1 MNKKFMLAAALAV
14 TTFSAGLAG
23 NVASASQAPAP
34 KAPIAAEQQHSK
46 KDVKPHKAEPQKK
59 DVKKQDKKEAI
70 NKKQVKPQQDK
81 KQLPPQAR

>member
-14 TTFSAGLAG
+14 TTFSVGLAG

-59 DVKKQDKKEAI
+59 DVKKHDKKTANE
-70 NKKQVKPQQDK
+70 KPVKPQQDK

>member
-23 NVASASQAPAP
+23 NVASASQTPAP
-34 KAPIAAEQQHSK
+34 KAPIAAEQQHNQ
-46 KDVKPHKAEPQKK
+46 KDVKPHKAEPQKE
-59 DVKKQDKKEAI
+59 DVKKHDKKTANE
-70 NKKQVKPQQDK
+70 KPVKPQQDK

>member
-14 TTFSAGLAG
+14 TTFSVGLAG

-34 KAPIAAEQQHSK
+34 KAPIAVEQQHDN
-46 KDVKPHKAEPQKK
+46 KDVKPHTAEPQKK
-59 DVKKQDKKEAI
+59 DMKKEQ
-70 NKKQVKPQQDK
+70 KKAAHEKPIKPQQDK

>member
-23 NVASASQAPAP
+23 SVASASQAPAP
-34 KAPIAAEQQHSK
+34 IVAEQQHSK

-59 DVKKQDKKEAI
+59 DVKKHDKKTANE
-70 NKKQVKPQQDK
+70 KPVKPQQDK

>member
-59 DVKKQDKKEAI
+59 DVKKQDKKKGAFLHGKSLVFYKI
-70 NKKQVKPQQDK
+70 VPS
-81 KQLPPQAR
+81 

>member
-14 TTFSAGLAG
+14 TTFSVGLAG

-34 KAPIAAEQQHSK
+34 KAPIAVEQQHRQ

-59 DVKKQDKKEAI
+59 DVKKHDKKTANE
-70 NKKQVKPQQDK
+70 KPVKPQQDK